1 MRFCIFAALLALR
14 LPCAVGDAKIAQW
27 PDPLTR
33 IAEQSFTQ
41 PFGAVNR
48 RPFA

>member
-1 MRFCIFAALLALR
+1 MRFRIVAALLALR
-14 LPCAVGDAKIAQW
+14 LPCAVGVPKIAQW
-27 PDPLTR
+27 SDPLTH

-48 RPFA
+48 